1 MKMRVETINSYIFI
15 QKVKEH
21 KEIKNKLLSLLDEIK
36 NDKIESDN
44 EKIQKSD
51 YNLSVDVERKYGS
64 MFQDIVRPY
73 NENIKE
79 FYKAEK
85 ILINNYWFQQYGD
98 NGYHNFHIH
107 PFSLLSNVYYLE
119 LENNNSTVFYDM
131 QNKKEIKYNL
141 EEGDLITF
149 PSLLPHKSQIN
160 TNGRKT
166 IISYNS
172 DVIGIRI

>member
-15 QKVKEH
+15 QKVEEH

>member
-1 MKMRVETINSYIFI
+1 M
-15 QKVKEH
+15 
-21 KEIKNKLLSLLDEIK
+21 
-36 NDKIESDN
+36 
-44 EKIQKSD
+44 
-51 YNLSVDVERKYGS
+51 
-64 MFQDIVRPY
+64 
-73 NENIKE
+73 
-79 FYKAEK
+79 
-85 ILINNYWFQQYGD
+85 
-98 NGYHNFHIH
+98 
-107 PFSLLSNVYYLE
+107 YYLE

>member
-1 MKMRVETINSYIFI
+1 MRVETINSYIFI

-73 NENIKE
+73 NENIKK

>member
-1 MKMRVETINSYIFI
+1 MRVETINSYIFI
-15 QKVKEH
+15 QKVEEH

>member
-1 MKMRVETINSYIFI
+1 MRVETINSYIFI

-149 PSLLPHKSQIN
+149 PSLLPHRSQVN

>member
-1 MKMRVETINSYIFI
+1 MRVETINSYIFI

-73 NENIKE
+73 NENIKK

-131 QNKKEIKYNL
+131 QNKKQFKYNL

-149 PSLLPHKSQIN
+149 PSLLPHRSQVN

-172 DVIGIRI
+172 DVIGIKI

>member
-1 MKMRVETINSYIFI
+1 MRVEIAHSYVII

-21 KEIKNKLLSLLDEIK
+21 KEFKNKLLSLIDEIK
-36 NDKIESDN
+36 SDEIQTDF

-51 YNLSVDVERKYGS
+51 YNLSEKIERKYGNV
-64 MFQDIVRPY
+64 FQDIIKPY

-85 ILINNYWFQQYGD
+85 ISINNYWFQQYGD

-131 QNKKEIKYNL
+131 QNKKQFKYNL

-149 PSLLPHKSQIN
+149 PSLLPHRSQVN

-172 DVIGIRI
+172 DVIGIKI

>member
-1 MKMRVETINSYIFI
+1 MRVETINSYIFI
-15 QKVKEH
+15 QKVEEH

-44 EKIQKSD
+44 EKIEKSD

>member
-1 MKMRVETINSYIFI
+1 MRVETINSYIFI